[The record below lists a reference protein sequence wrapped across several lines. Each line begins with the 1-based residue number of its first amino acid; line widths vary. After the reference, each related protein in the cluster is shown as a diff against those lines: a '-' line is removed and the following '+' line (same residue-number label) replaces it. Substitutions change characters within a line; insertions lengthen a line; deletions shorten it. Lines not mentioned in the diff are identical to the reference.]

1 MIDIEQFKQLMEKK
15 FTISPSKNYH
25 IALAVSGGADSMCMA
40 LLFNKAG
47 FNVICLIVDH
57 GLRVDSSTEALFTSN
72 FLNFKGI
79 ESVIL
84 KWQEYDSKRK
94 LINIHQK
101 ARYARYELMTDYCK
115 NNGISTLCTAHNKN
129 DQAENVL
136 IRIARGTGV
145 DGLAEISEIQTIN
158 NITLIRPM
166 LSYERPIIEST
177 LKNHEWNWIND
188 PSNEDNKFTRSRIR
202 KIINDNKE
210 DFKINRLALLA
221 SNANRTRDYLELQTK
236 EIFTKNS
243 RIGPYGEIS
252 LDLEFFKKLHEEMKL
267 RLLSFI
273 LKRFNNT
280 CGLRLQSLLKLIQI
294 ITNNFNKGVTLNG
307 CEILKNNKTNEIIFI
322 REYNFIKTT
331 FVEGLIKK
339 LVWDRRFLLDIYSNN
354 NNLIIRAL
362 RKEDLINLKSRIN
375 QGIQFAHNK
384 IKFTLP
390 VITDEKGEI
399 LSCPALGWEG
409 DLIKIKL
416 ALINE

>member
-115 NNGISTLCTAHNKN
+115 NNGINTLCTAHNKN

-145 DGLAEISEIQTIN
+145 DGLADISEIQTIN

-252 LDLEFFKKLHEEMKL
+252 LDLEFFKRLHEEMKL

-362 RKEDLINLKSRIN
+362 RKEDLIHLKSRIN